1 MQMHARVCI
10 EALEAPEI
18 LMDKA
23 WFEWGIIKLEN
34 VESHAC
40 IVYMGKQ
47 WVLKGCVCT
56 SMESYGNYTVIET
69 YIHTACSASSYCTA
83 IYNPK
88 PSYTEG
94 EGSNYTACMVLI
106 VWEYHATDTQMQT
119 SYRRFGMLILHRKL
133 ACF

>member
-47 WVLKGCVCT
+47 WVLKGCVCI
-56 SMESYGNYTVIET
+56 SMESYGN
-69 YIHTACSASSYCTA
+69 
-83 IYNPK
+83 
-88 PSYTEG
+88 
-94 EGSNYTACMVLI
+94 
-106 VWEYHATDTQMQT
+106 
-119 SYRRFGMLILHRKL
+119 
-133 ACF
+133 